1 MDIQAYQQM
10 MAALDLSR
18 DEKLMILEKR
28 EKQCICPQCPNYK
41 ECTTEENE
49 LAFCS
54 TGKSV
59 CIEKEKQCICST
71 CPLAAELG
79 LKNTFYCTRGSEKQQ
94 VLLET
99 LQVRKSWVK

>member
-10 MAALDLSR
+10 MEALSLSKR
-18 DEKLMILEKR
+18 ERLLIVEKR
-28 EKQCICPQCPNYK
+28 EQQCICPQCPNYK
-41 ECTTEENE
+41 ECNVEENE
-49 LAFCS
+49 LAFCT

-59 CIEKEKQCICST
+59 CITKEKQCICPT

-79 LKNTFYCTRGSEKQQ
+79 LNNTFYCTRGSETQQ
-94 VLLET
+94 MLLET